1 MQVTQEKLKQV
12 TPPRSTTAA
21 QEEELGKVKIV
32 YGVHAIEANLAGRT
46 VLSVREAL
54 AQPLNISPRAVALVN
69 GQEVEATHVLS
80 PGELLEFV
88 RYAGEKGRE
97 PTKIGPLTPNRAE
110 MEKRYGQLG
119 DGRLALTIN
128 AETYDLYALLE
139 VLGLAFEDI
148 RPIDAHVMGQNLYA
162 VRYFDSED
170 RSIVAYEFDSDFRRI
185 GETIV
190 HIEEWMGDAYYD
202 FNWGAWC
209 PWTL

>member
-1 MQVTQEKLKQV
+1 MAQEKLKQV
-12 TPPRSTTAA
+12 TTPRSLTTP
-21 QEEELGKVKIV
+21 QEEEAGKVKVV
-32 YGVHAIEANLAGRT
+32 YGVHALEAGLAGRS
-46 VLSVREAL
+46 VMSVREAL

-69 GQEVEATHVLS
+69 GQEVDGTHVLM

-88 RYAGEKGRE
+88 RYAGEKGLE
-97 PTKIGPLTPNRAE
+97 PAQASPPTPDRAL

-119 DGRLALTIN
+119 DGVLELTVKGQV
-128 AETYDLYALLE
+128 YDLYALME
-139 VLGLAFEDI
+139 ILGLAFEDI
-148 RPIDAHVMGQNLYA
+148 RPIDAHVMGADLYA
-162 VRYFDSED
+162 IRYFDSED
-170 RSIVAYEFDSDFRRI
+170 RSIVAYEFDADFRRL